1 METNRIKRTETG
13 KINVKYEL
21 KKSQVKKIM
30 PTKAKF
36 WQKHFV
42 LNKSPAIQANERAQ
56 YKRKIF
62 VQRKVQKFM
71 HIMKLKN
78 M

>member
-1 METNRIKRTETG
+1 MGG
-13 KINVKYEL
+13 KSPKTRKN
-21 KKSQVKKIM
+21 M
-30 PTKAKF
+30 PTKAKL

-42 LNKSPAIQANERAQ
+42 LKSPAIHANGRAQ